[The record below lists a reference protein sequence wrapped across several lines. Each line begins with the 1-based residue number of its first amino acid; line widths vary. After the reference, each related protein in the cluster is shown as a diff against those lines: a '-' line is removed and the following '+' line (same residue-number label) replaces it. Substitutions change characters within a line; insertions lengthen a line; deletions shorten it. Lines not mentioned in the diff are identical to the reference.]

1 MLEIKPLDDVMSHFQ
16 WIFVA
21 YIVLFIIVCINFYK
35 AIKIRKKLINNN
47 AIRKSIQTLDLI
59 IDILCGLAMYAGLM
73 FQMVLADN
81 NALNW
86 TYWND
91 ILIVISIASLIIFI
105 LNVILVV
112 KKKKIDYQHN
122 VFKVKEYEDI
132 KN

>member
-1 MLEIKPLDDVMSHFQ
+1 MLEVKPLDDVMNHFQ
-16 WIFVA
+16 WIFIA

-73 FQMVLADN
+73 FQGVLADN

-91 ILIVISIASLIIFI
+91 ILIIISIVSLIIFI

-112 KKKKIDYQHN
+112 KKKKIDY
-122 VFKVKEYEDI
+122 
-132 KN
+132 

>member
-1 MLEIKPLDDVMSHFQ
+1 MLEVKPLDDVMNHFQ
-16 WIFVA
+16 WIFIA

-73 FQMVLADN
+73 FQGVLADN

-91 ILIVISIASLIIFI
+91 ILIILSMVSLIIFI

-112 KKKKIDYQHN
+112 KKRKIDY
-122 VFKVKEYEDI
+122 
-132 KN
+132 